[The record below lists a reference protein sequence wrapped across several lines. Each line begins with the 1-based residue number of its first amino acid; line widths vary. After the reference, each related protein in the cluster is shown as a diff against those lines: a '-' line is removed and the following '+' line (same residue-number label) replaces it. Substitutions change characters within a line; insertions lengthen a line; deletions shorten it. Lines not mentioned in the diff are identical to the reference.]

1 MLPELSQALADR
13 YRVER
18 ELGRGGMATVHLAHD
33 LRNDQP
39 VALKVL
45 HPQLAFTLGADRF
58 AREIRVAARL
68 DHPNILR
75 VLDSGDIGGQLW
87 FAMPYVEGESLY
99 ERLQRERQLPT
110 DEALRIAFAVAS
122 ALAYANEQGVVHR
135 DIKPDNIM
143 LSGDGVLVADFG
155 VARAVSEMQSKLT
168 ATGMIVGTPTYMSPE
183 QAAGEPNLDGRSDIF
198 ALACVIYEMLAGE
211 PPFKGPTPQMT
222 LMLRLMQPARPLRPM
237 VSVTEE
243 VESAILRA
251 LAKDPAERWATAAD
265 FADALA
271 GKHSAASTTS
281 STTFAGT
288 STATGGRAGSTAVV
302 RRFTH
307 RRRATR
313 LPPRVTAGYSSRLMA
328 SKRNPFVLR
337 LHVCGWTAILV
348 LTLLVAVLLWSVSGG
363 NWSSTAMGA
372 AAFLL
377 VALGI
382 ERILVWLLLD
392 RVLKATGKAARI
404 AGTGGGRRSELSRGT
419 GRPHGQGRAHLVH
432 RLDVDQAAR
441 PGGNHPAARPGSGGH
456 VGGDRRID
464 PGDDGLDTGG
474 GKHHR

>member
-1 MLPELSQALADR
+1 MLPDLSQALADR

-33 LRNDQP
+33 LRNDQL

-58 AREIRVAARL
+58 AREIRVAAQL

-75 VLDSGDIGGQLW
+75 VLDSGDFGGQLW

-110 DEALRIAFAVAS
+110 AEVLRIAFAVAS
-122 ALAYANEQGVVHR
+122 ALAYANEHGVVHR

-183 QAAGEPNLDGRSDIF
+183 QAAGEMNLDGRSDIF
-198 ALACVIYEMLAGE
+198 ALACVMYEMLAGE

-237 VSVTEE
+237 VNVTEE

-251 LAKDPAERWATAAD
+251 LAKDPAERWPTAAH

-271 GKHSAASTTS
+271 GKQSAPPPQPPPPSPEPQSAPAVEPAAPPSFAAS
-281 STTFAGT
+281 
-288 STATGGRAGSTAVV
+288 
-302 RRFTH
+302 
-307 RRRATR
+307 
-313 LPPRVTAGYSSRLMA
+313 L
-328 SKRNPFVLR
+328 
-337 LHVCGWTAILV
+337 I
-348 LTLLVAVLLWSVSGG
+348 
-363 NWSSTAMGA
+363 A
-372 AAFLL
+372 AA
-377 VALGI
+377 
-382 ERILVWLLLD
+382 R
-392 RVLKATGKAARI
+392 RVF
-404 AGTGGGRRSELSRGT
+404 RRG
-419 GRPHGQGRAHLVH
+419 
-432 RLDVDQAAR
+432 
-441 PGGNHPAARPGSGGH
+441 
-456 VGGDRRID
+456 
-464 PGDDGLDTGG
+464 
-474 GKHHR
+474 